1 MDFRKI
7 KAVIFD
13 FDGVIADTAADIA
26 RSTNAALEHFGYRT
40 LSQEQIILFVGGG
53 ADQLLRRSIDAS
65 LELSP
70 PAMLTG
76 QPPFGEVYE
85 WYVNYYRQHCVEGT
99 ELYPGVQSLLEL
111 LCIQEISCAI
121 VSNKPHTITDAILGR
136 MGLHQY
142 FASVIGPEQTSHLKP
157 DPEGLLLALR
167 HINEGRMKQGKSEI
181 FPEEVLMV
189 GDSHTDIEAGQN
201 AGTKTCAITGG
212 YGDKDRLTVSGA
224 DITVQR
230 TCELIAH
237 LQRAQQSHR
246 IEA

>member
-111 LCIQEISCAI
+111 LCIQEPS
-121 VSNKPHTITDAILGR
+121 SP
-136 MGLHQY
+136 
-142 FASVIGPEQTSHLKP
+142 TSPTKLP
-157 DPEGLLLALR
+157 TP
-167 HINEGRMKQGKSEI
+167 SW
-181 FPEEVLMV
+181 
-189 GDSHTDIEAGQN
+189 AGW
-201 AGTKTCAITGG
+201 GCTST
-212 YGDKDRLTVSGA
+212 LPPSSGQSRPA
-224 DITVQR
+224 TSSRIQR
-230 TCELIAH
+230 GCFWPFDTSTRDE
-237 LQRAQQSHR
+237 
-246 IEA
+246 